1 MNLSLLVTLC
11 NKRFQKGKKRAC
23 EVLLWHFLIK
33 AVIAKNL
40 DSVQVFTVYKFQ
52 PTRQKLNHE
61 ILSLLSLGYYSKEIF
76 KYLPTFF
83 SLSLCIFRLYT
94 ASETHQYFKDQSE
107 KNVLFGHFSTC
118 LGQIGSKKSKLF
130 VYAWISCLI

>member
-11 NKRFQKGKKRAC
+11 NKRFQRGKKRAC

-33 AVIAKNL
+33 TVIAKNL
-40 DSVQVFTVYKFQ
+40 DSVQVFTVYTFQ

-61 ILSLLSLGYYSKEIF
+61 TLSLLSLGYYPKEIF

-83 SLSLCIFRLYT
+83 SLCEYSDYIQRVKHTNISRTNQKRISYLGIFRPVLG
-94 ASETHQYFKDQSE
+94 KLVP
-107 KNVLFGHFSTC
+107 KN
-118 LGQIGSKKSKLF
+118 Q
-130 VYAWISCLI
+130 SCLFMLEFRA

>member
-11 NKRFQKGKKRAC
+11 NKHFQKGKKRAC

-61 ILSLLSLGYYSKEIF
+61 ILSLLFLGYYSKEIF

-83 SLSLCIFRLYT
+83 SLSEYSDYIQRVKHTNISRTNQKRISYLGIFRPVLG
-94 ASETHQYFKDQSE
+94 KLGP
-107 KNVLFGHFSTC
+107 KNQNCLFMLEFR
-118 LGQIGSKKSKLF
+118 
-130 VYAWISCLI
+130 A